1 MSAVCMLTI
10 SVLSGLVVCLPLVCE
25 VTVIVTL
32 AVLAALIQLDN

>member
-10 SVLSGLVVCLPLVCE
+10 SVLSCLVVSAAGLW